1 MRIQP
6 LLVWVDSSGRR
17 NTMRFSCSAIG
28 GLMGRKGL
36 YRWLGPDERRL
47 IAARLAEGASL
58 RALAVQFGCSRV
70 TIARVRDQ
78 ALMLRV
84 RAGHSRLRLSFE
96 ERERILVGV
105 ARGESDAEIARAL
118 GRHRSTI
125 GREIKRTC
133 EERWRYRPLAAER
146 RRAQRAGRPKRGKLA
161 SHPGLLAA
169 VEEGLSEGWSPEQIS
184 ARLKREYPD
193 DRGMRISHETI
204 YRALYV
210 QSRGELRRQLTK
222 QLRTGRDRRRPR
234 GQVRR
239 GARIADM
246 VSISER
252 PPEVEDRAVPGHW
265 EGDLLVGARNQSF
278 VATLVERHTRYV
290 MLAGLGRDRHTERV
304 IAALRTQIQTLP
316 SHLTRSL
323 TWDQGNELAAHKTFS
338 VQTGVDVYFAD
349 PHSPWQRGSNENT
362 NGLLRQYLPK
372 GTDLAAVSQLALD
385 EIARKLNGRP
395 RKTLDWMT
403 PAEKMAELLAASPGP
418 PSDA

>member
-1 MRIQP
+1 VGKM
-6 LLVWVDSSGRR
+6 
-17 NTMRFSCSAIG
+17 
-28 GLMGRKGL
+28 GL
-36 YRWLGPDERRL
+36 YRWVRPEERRL
-47 IAARLAEGASL
+47 IAARLGEGASM
-58 RALAVQFGCSRV
+58 RGLAVEFGCSTA
-70 TIARVRDQ
+70 TIARIRDQ
-78 ALMLRV
+78 AVMLRG
-84 RAGHSRLRLSFE
+84 RARHSRLRLSFE
-96 ERERILVGV
+96 ERERVLIGV

-133 EERWRYRPLAAER
+133 GERWRYRPLAAER
-146 RRAQRAGRPKRGKLA
+146 RRAVRARRPKPGKLA
-161 SHPGLLAA
+161 SDPRLLAA
-169 VEEGLSEGWSPEQIS
+169 VEQGLSERWSPEQIS
-184 ARLKREYPD
+184 ARLKREFPD

-222 QLRTGRDRRRPR
+222 QLRTGRERRKPQ
-234 GQVRR
+234 GQARR

-246 VSISER
+246 VPISER

-265 EGDLLVGARNQSF
+265 EGDLLVGAHNRSF

-290 MLAGLGRDRHTERV
+290 MLAGLGRDRHTEHV
-304 IAALRTQIQTLP
+304 IEALMTQIETLP

-323 TWDQGNELAAHKTFS
+323 TWDQGNELAAHKTFT

-372 GTDLAAVSQLALD
+372 GTDLAAVGQLELE
-385 EIARKLNGRP
+385 EIARQLNGRP

-403 PAEKMAELLAASPGP
+403 PAEKIAELLATSPSP
-418 PSDA
+418 DA

>member
-1 MRIQP
+1 
-6 LLVWVDSSGRR
+6 
-17 NTMRFSCSAIG
+17 
-28 GLMGRKGL
+28 MGRKGL

-418 PSDA
+418 QSDA

>member
-1 MRIQP
+1 
-6 LLVWVDSSGRR
+6 
-17 NTMRFSCSAIG
+17 
-28 GLMGRKGL
+28 MGRKGL
-36 YRWLGPDERRL
+36 YRWLGLDERRL
-47 IAARLAEGASL
+47 MAVRLAEGGSL
-58 RALAVQFGCSRV
+58 RALAVQFGCSRQTV
-70 TIARVRDQ
+70 ARVRDE
-78 ALMLRV
+78 ALMLGV
-84 RAGHSRLRLSFE
+84 RAGQSRLRLSFE

-105 ARGESDAEIARAL
+105 ARGESDADIARVL

-133 EERWRYRPLAAER
+133 EERWRYRPSAGER
-146 RRAQRAGRPKRGKLA
+146 RRAQRARRPKRGKLA
-161 SHPGLLAA
+161 SHPGLLAV

-193 DRGMRISHETI
+193 DGGMRISHETI

-222 QLRTGRDRRRPR
+222 QLRTGRQRRKPQ

-290 MLAGLGRDRHTERV
+290 MLAGLGRDRRTERV
-304 IAALRTQIQTLP
+304 IEALMTQILTLP

-372 GTDLAAVSQLALD
+372 GSDLAATSQLELD

-403 PAEKMAELLAASPGP
+403 PAEKMAELLAVAPGP
-418 PSDA
+418 SSDA

>member
-1 MRIQP
+1 
-6 LLVWVDSSGRR
+6 
-17 NTMRFSCSAIG
+17 
-28 GLMGRKGL
+28 MGRL
-36 YRWLGPDERRL
+36 YRWLRPDERRL
-47 IAARLAEGASL
+47 IAARLAAGASM
-58 RALAVQFGCSRV
+58 AELAREFGYSRM
-70 TIARVRDQ
+70 TIARVRDE
-78 ALMLRV
+78 ASMLGR
-84 RAGHSRLRLSFE
+84 RAGHSPRWLSFE

-105 ARGESDAEIARAL
+105 SRGESDAEIARAL

-133 EERWRYRPLAAER
+133 LERWRYRPSAAER
-146 RRAQRAGRPKRGKLA
+146 RRAQRAQRPKPGKLA
-161 SHPGLLAA
+161 SNPRLLAA
-169 VEEGLSEGWSPEQIS
+169 VERGLLDRWSPEQIS
-184 ARLKREYPD
+184 ARLKREYPN

-222 QLRTGRDRRRPR
+222 QLRTGRDRRKPQ
-234 GQVRR
+234 GQVQR

-265 EGDLLVGARNQSF
+265 EGNLLVGARNQSF

-290 MLAGLGRDRHTERV
+290 MLAGLGRDRRTEHV
-304 IAALRTQIQTLP
+304 VGALRAQIQTLP
-316 SHLTRSL
+316 SHLTLSL

-338 VQTGVDVYFAD
+338 IQTGVEVYFAD
-349 PHSPWQRGSNENT
+349 PRSPWQRGSNENT

-372 GTDLAAVSQLALD
+372 GSDLAATSQLELD
-385 EIARKLNGRP
+385 EIARQLNGRP

-403 PAEKMAELLAASPGP
+403 PAEKMDELLAASPR
-418 PSDA
+418 PSSA

>member
-1 MRIQP
+1 
-6 LLVWVDSSGRR
+6 
-17 NTMRFSCSAIG
+17 
-28 GLMGRKGL
+28 MGRL
-36 YRWLGPDERRL
+36 YRWLRPDERRL
-47 IAARLAEGASL
+47 IAARLADGASM
-58 RALAVQFGCSRV
+58 RELAAQFGCGRM
-70 TIARVRDQ
+70 TIARVRDE
-78 ALMLRV
+78 ALMLRA

-105 ARGESDAEIARAL
+105 ARGESDAEIARAI
-118 GRHRSTI
+118 GRHRSTV

-146 RRAQRAGRPKRGKLA
+146 GRAVRAGRPKRGKLA
-161 SHPGLLAA
+161 SNPRLLTA
-169 VEEGLSEGWSPEQIS
+169 VEEGLLEGWSPEQIS

-222 QLRTGRDRRRPR
+222 QLRTGRDRRKPQ

-304 IAALRTQIQTLP
+304 IEALKAQIETLP

-372 GTDLAAVSQLALD
+372 GSDLAGVTQPELD

-395 RKTLDWMT
+395 RKTLEWMT
-403 PAEKMAELLAASPGP
+403 PAEKMAELLAVSPGG
-418 PSDA
+418 STDA